1 MMSNGDDTAEA
12 WPVLEPE
19 DANQAFMSWLRQR
32 ALVAETDLEREAV
45 LVAFVQAA
53 DPLPR
58 L

>member
-1 MMSNGDDTAEA
+1 MSNGDDTAEA
-12 WPVLEPE
+12 RPVVAPE
-19 DANQAFMSWLRQR
+19 NANKAFMSWLRQR

-53 DPLPR
+53 DPQPR

>member
-1 MMSNGDDTAEA
+1 MSNGDDTAEA
-12 WPVLEPE
+12 RPLLEPE
-19 DANQAFMSWLRQR
+19 DVNKAFMSWIRQR

-53 DPLPR
+53 DPQPR